1 MQKTWSYKN
10 YEIKEGLKP
19 GSSKFR
25 YFFTV
30 SERNEKKC
38 SYCVWIGDDALSRF
52 DASKDFNA
60 IVSSQSDA
68 WREWVEEKIDAEDF
82 RNRALKIGA
91 TGEEEINLSEM
102 KEHVTFD

>member
-1 MQKTWSYKN
+1 MQKTWSYKT

-30 SERNEKKC
+30 SEQGRKKC
-38 SYCVWIGDDALSRF
+38 NLCVWIPDDALSQF
-52 DASKDFNA
+52 DTSEDFEA
-60 IVSSQSDA
+60 IVASQSEA
-68 WREWVEEKIDAEDF
+68 WREWIEDKIDAEDF
-82 RNRALKIGA
+82 RNRALKIDA

-102 KEHVTFD
+102 KEHIDF